1 MKKSF
6 ILHNDSLEILKDLSD
21 EQSGKLFKA
30 IADYNLGKEIE
41 LDQITKMVFLPFKNQ
56 FIRDNQKFE
65 KMVNQQREKG
75 LKSAAAKKKKLKP
88 TKPTAVDNGQ
98 PLPTKPTYND
108 SVSDSDKES
117 IEYKEFIKSYSDFFQ
132 DKVGLPIKMDGS
144 EGKAMKSII
153 SYMNTATKDK
163 GGNGLLG
170 WDLVLQNFDKWDNF
184 HKTQLTI
191 KQINSNLPN
200 ILNSIRNGKSIS
212 SKPEKGQSIFRT

>member
-1 MKKSF
+1 MIRDYIKITEQDLKLAEDFFENDKHFNEWLVNVVRYYRGNKVEIKTKIVQKYFNNYKKTMDY
-6 ILHNDSLEILKDLSD
+6 ILNSIGTGKKGAEVKAEKQAVKEDTLEGVVKPSLEPSLEPNIETVIENNK
-21 EQSGKLFKA
+21 
-30 IADYNLGKEIE
+30 IVKE
-41 LDQITKMVFLPFKNQ
+41 
-56 FIRDNQKFE
+56 
-65 KMVNQQREKG
+65 
-75 LKSAAAKKKKLKP
+75 
-88 TKPTAVDNGQ
+88 
-98 PLPTKPTYND
+98 
-108 SVSDSDKES
+108 
-117 IEYKEFIKSYSDFFQ
+117 EYKAYVKSYSDFFQ